1 MRDRTPSVVAV
12 TTASARRDAT
22 PSRPRRRLAPL
33 DRRAELVDA
42 AIRVL
47 RSGRDE
53 GNWVAAV
60 TREAGAAKGTFYLYF
75 PSWEEMLLTV
85 RERLLDASTVLIR
98 DALASPEPVDW
109 WGILEDGCARFI
121 DAVREFD
128 RQHALI
134 FHTGVPEGSTQ
145 ASSPSVALLAALIE
159 RGVAAGCFGTV
170 DITAAS
176 RLLLAVVHAAAD
188 AVLAGGERDR
198 WIAASLA
205 LARGYLAAPDVRKA
219 HSAAAAPATRRR

>member
-1 MRDRTPSVVAV
+1 MRARPGGASSVAKTSDRQD
-12 TTASARRDAT
+12 TASRR
-22 PSRPRRRLAPL
+22 RRRRLAPL
-33 DRRAELVDA
+33 DRRAELVEA

-85 RERLLDASTVLIR
+85 RERLLDASTVPIR
-98 DALASPEPVDW
+98 NALASPTPVDW
-109 WGILEDGCARFI
+109 WVILEDGCARFI
-121 DAVREFD
+121 DAFGEFD
-128 RQHALI
+128 RHHALI
-134 FHTGVPEGSTQ
+134 FHTGAPEGSTQ
-145 ASSPSVALLAALIE
+145 ALSPSGALLAALIE
-159 RGVAAGCFGTV
+159 RGVAAGCFGPV

-176 RLLLAVVHAAAD
+176 RLLLAVAHAAAD

-205 LARGYLAAPDVRKA
+205 LARGYLAPPQV
-219 HSAAAAPATRRR
+219 HFAAAAPATRRR